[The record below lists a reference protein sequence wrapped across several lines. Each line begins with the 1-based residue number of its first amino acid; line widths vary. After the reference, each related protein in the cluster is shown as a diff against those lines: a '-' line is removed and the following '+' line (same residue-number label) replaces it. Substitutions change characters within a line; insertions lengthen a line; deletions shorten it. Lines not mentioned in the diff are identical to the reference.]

1 MRSLDFR
8 SDLRARR
15 RARRGFTLLEILI
28 VLAIIGLL
36 VGLAVSRFEGIFGG
50 SQTDVAR
57 IFVNQS
63 MKIPLTSYRIHTGDY
78 PSTAEGLQSL
88 ITPPQSRADRWRGP
102 YIDGNHVPRDPWGEA
117 YVYRYPGT
125 RNRGSYDL
133 LSKGPDRAEDTADD
147 IGNW

>member
-1 MRSLDFR
+1 MRLLAPRRFKHS
-8 SDLRARR
+8 SR
-15 RARRGFTLLEILI
+15 RATRAFTLLEVLI

-63 MKIPLTSYRIHTGDY
+63 MKIPLTSYRINLGDY
-78 PSTAEGLQSL
+78 PSTAEGLQAL
-88 ITPPQSRADRWRGP
+88 ITPPQNKSERWRGP
-102 YIDGNHVPRDPWGEA
+102 YIEGSQVPVDPWGEA

-125 RNRGSYDL
+125 KNKGSYDL
-133 LSKGPDRAEDTADD
+133 FSKGPDKAEDTADD